1 MRKGKREGRTLLDK
15 YDKRILFVFSLIKN
29 TKPKKSLYSSSPNLG
44 DDGGRGSPEP
54 DEREDQEDD
63 PGGRADGVVL
73 VGDVALD
80 WSFFLVEEEKMKKK
94 KRGKGRERG
103 VKGGEEEQRKKG

>member
-29 TKPKKSLYSSSPNLG
+29 TKPKKSLSSSSPNLG

-54 DEREDQEDD
+54 DEREDQEED
-63 PGGRADGVVL
+63 PGRGADGVFL

-80 WSFFLVEEEKMKKK
+80 DSGCCFWW
-94 KRGKGRERG
+94 KRE
-103 VKGGEEEQRKKG
+103 KKG